1 MGLESYES
9 FEAVKARLDEIVDAV
24 GSDDVP
30 LDDALVLYEEAVA
43 LGLRA
48 SDLLETGIEE
58 RCVQDDERE
67 REREEQSADDV
78 VETEA

>member
-1 MGLESYES
+1 MALESYES
-9 FEAVKARLDEIVDAV
+9 FEAVKVRLDEIADAV

-30 LDDALVLYEEAVA
+30 LDDALALYEEAVA

-58 RCVQDDERE
+58 RFVQDDERE
-67 REREEQSADDV
+67 REREEQSVDDV
-78 VETEA
+78 VGAEA